1 MPDQTRLLVVDDDA
15 DIRELLSA
23 YLARYD
29 MAVETAADGAGLF
42 EKLDHAHF
50 DLIILDIMLPGE
62 DGLSL
67 CRRLRGASSI
77 PVIFLTA
84 LDSSTDRVV
93 GLELGADDYVVKPF
107 DPRELLA
114 RIRTVLRRASD
125 KGQAAA
131 QSDIRR
137 FAGWTLNV
145 RSRELSQGDER
156 IALSDAM
163 YRLLLV
169 FLIEP
174 RVSVAANAGARRRR
188 IRSQRRHTGE
198 PPARGAQGHGHVQ
211 NHQDRTRRRVHAF
224 RRRGARRVN
233 LDRLL
238 PKTSFG
244 RFFLIN
250 VISLALFWLLI
261 QPMAN
266 YWRNQALFRMVASNE
281 SRLFL
286 THIRLLDKL
295 PTIAER
301 NGLFN
306 PNDDVFSIRVSH
318 LPPDMPQDGSNY
330 SRSLRR
336 RLERAF
342 KQENIRYTDL
352 LTRIVVSHAPITV
365 MNSEEKYSD
374 LETFLTHH
382 YMQAE
387 IALRRPDGIWIY
399 AKHQI
404 EIMPQNRLWLN
415 TVALAIEFLLVMGGV
430 ALALNWLLRPLR
442 KLVAATDRFG
452 RIPGPWKYARPRPR
466 STGCFRVFSDHS
478 RNGNAS

>member
-156 IALSDAM
+156 IALS
-163 YRLLLV
+163 V
-169 FLIEP
+169 FLDEP
-174 RVSVAANAGARRRR
+174 FAVLSREYLLRQTQGRDADVFDRSV
-188 IRSQRRHTGE
+188 
-198 PPARGAQGHGHVQ
+198 
-211 NHQDRTRRRVHAF
+211 D
-224 RRRGARRVN
+224 
-233 LDRLL
+233 
-238 PKTSFG
+238 
-244 RFFLIN
+244 
-250 VISLALFWLLI
+250 I
-261 QPMAN
+261 Q
-266 YWRNQALFRMVASNE
+266 V
-281 SRLFL
+281 SRLRGVL
-286 THIRLLDKL
+286 KDTGTSKIIKTVRGGGYMLSV
-295 PTIAER
+295 
-301 NGLFN
+301 
-306 PNDDVFSIRVSH
+306 DVEH
-318 LPPDMPQDGSNY
+318 D
-330 SRSLRR
+330 
-336 RLERAF
+336 A
-342 KQENIRYTDL
+342 
-352 LTRIVVSHAPITV
+352 
-365 MNSEEKYSD
+365 
-374 LETFLTHH
+374 
-382 YMQAE
+382 
-387 IALRRPDGIWIY
+387 
-399 AKHQI
+399 
-404 EIMPQNRLWLN
+404 
-415 TVALAIEFLLVMGGV
+415 
-430 ALALNWLLRPLR
+430 
-442 KLVAATDRFG
+442 
-452 RIPGPWKYARPRPR
+452 
-466 STGCFRVFSDHS
+466 
-478 RNGNAS
+478 

>member
-29 MAVETAADGAGLF
+29 MTVETAADGAGLF

-67 CRRLRGASSI
+67 CRRLRGTSAI
-77 PVIFLTA
+77 PVIFLTS

-169 FLIEP
+169 LSLI
-174 RVSVAANAGARRRR
+174 
-188 IRSQRRHTGE
+188 
-198 PPARGAQGHGHVQ
+198 
-211 NHQDRTRRRVHAF
+211 
-224 RRRGARRVN
+224 
-233 LDRLL
+233 
-238 PKTSFG
+238 
-244 RFFLIN
+244 
-250 VISLALFWLLI
+250 
-261 QPMAN
+261 
-266 YWRNQALFRMVASNE
+266 
-281 SRLFL
+281 
-286 THIRLLDKL
+286 HI
-295 PTIAER
+295 
-301 NGLFN
+301 
-306 PNDDVFSIRVSH
+306 
-318 LPPDMPQDGSNY
+318 
-330 SRSLRR
+330 
-336 RLERAF
+336 
-342 KQENIRYTDL
+342 
-352 LTRIVVSHAPITV
+352 
-365 MNSEEKYSD
+365 
-374 LETFLTHH
+374 
-382 YMQAE
+382 
-387 IALRRPDGIWIY
+387 
-399 AKHQI
+399 
-404 EIMPQNRLWLN
+404 
-415 TVALAIEFLLVMGGV
+415 
-430 ALALNWLLRPLR
+430 
-442 KLVAATDRFG
+442 
-452 RIPGPWKYARPRPR
+452 
-466 STGCFRVFSDHS
+466 
-478 RNGNAS
+478 

>member
-1 MPDQTRLLVVDDDA
+1 MPEQTRLLVVDDDA

-42 EKLDHAHF
+42 EKLDHARF

-125 KGQAAA
+125 KGQAPA

-169 FLIEP
+169 PFAVLSREYLL
-174 RVSVAANAGARRRR
+174 RQTQGRDADVFDRSV
-188 IRSQRRHTGE
+188 
-198 PPARGAQGHGHVQ
+198 
-211 NHQDRTRRRVHAF
+211 D
-224 RRRGARRVN
+224 
-233 LDRLL
+233 
-238 PKTSFG
+238 
-244 RFFLIN
+244 
-250 VISLALFWLLI
+250 I
-261 QPMAN
+261 Q
-266 YWRNQALFRMVASNE
+266 V
-281 SRLFL
+281 SRLRGVL
-286 THIRLLDKL
+286 KDTGTSKIIKTVRGGGYMLSV
-295 PTIAER
+295 
-301 NGLFN
+301 
-306 PNDDVFSIRVSH
+306 DVEH
-318 LPPDMPQDGSNY
+318 G
-330 SRSLRR
+330 
-336 RLERAF
+336 A
-342 KQENIRYTDL
+342 
-352 LTRIVVSHAPITV
+352 
-365 MNSEEKYSD
+365 
-374 LETFLTHH
+374 
-382 YMQAE
+382 
-387 IALRRPDGIWIY
+387 
-399 AKHQI
+399 
-404 EIMPQNRLWLN
+404 
-415 TVALAIEFLLVMGGV
+415 
-430 ALALNWLLRPLR
+430 
-442 KLVAATDRFG
+442 
-452 RIPGPWKYARPRPR
+452 
-466 STGCFRVFSDHS
+466 
-478 RNGNAS
+478 

>member
-145 RSRELSQGDER
+145 APASSRKVTSGLPSATR
-156 IALSDAM
+156 C
-163 YRLLLV
+163 
-169 FLIEP
+169 
-174 RVSVAANAGARRRR
+174 
-188 IRSQRRHTGE
+188 TGCC
-198 PPARGAQGHGHVQ
+198 
-211 NHQDRTRRRVHAF
+211 
-224 RRRGARRVN
+224 
-233 LDRLL
+233 
-238 PKTSFG
+238 SC
-244 RFFLIN
+244 
-250 VISLALFWLLI
+250 SL
-261 QPMAN
+261 
-266 YWRNQALFRMVASNE
+266 
-281 SRLFL
+281 
-286 THIRLLDKL
+286 T
-295 PTIAER
+295 
-301 NGLFN
+301 
-306 PNDDVFSIRVSH
+306 
-318 LPPDMPQDGSNY
+318 
-330 SRSLRR
+330 SRSP
-336 RLERAF
+336 
-342 KQENIRYTDL
+342 Y
-352 LTRIVVSHAPITV
+352 
-365 MNSEEKYSD
+365 
-374 LETFLTHH
+374 
-382 YMQAE
+382 
-387 IALRRPDGIWIY
+387 
-399 AKHQI
+399 
-404 EIMPQNRLWLN
+404 
-415 TVALAIEFLLVMGGV
+415 
-430 ALALNWLLRPLR
+430 
-442 KLVAATDRFG
+442 
-452 RIPGPWKYARPRPR
+452 
-466 STGCFRVFSDHS
+466 
-478 RNGNAS
+478 